1 MSATLVSIAA
11 SVTAA
16 VSASM
21 SGSVV
26 DGQVI
31 VAQLSTTSGT
41 LLRDIALAIIGT
53 FTLVV
58 LAGRALSALADEHY
72 GKLVTLVLA
81 AIPVIGFAYLPDVTA
96 EVLIGLYR
104 TFV

>member
-1 MSATLVSIAA
+1 MAASPASIAA
-11 SVTAA
+11 SVAA
-16 VSASM
+16 SISVSVTE
-21 SGSVV
+21 SVV
-26 DGQVI
+26 DGQV
-31 VAQLSTTSGT
+31 VLAQLSTTSGT

-72 GKLVTLVLA
+72 GKLITLVLA
-81 AIPVIGFAYLPDVTA
+81 AIPVIGFAYLPDITA
-96 EVLIGLYR
+96 EVLVSLYR